1 MTDLGELGQR
11 IAYLAFQW
19 NWLTFVDLLLVTLTF
34 YGLLVL
40 IRRSHAALLLRG
52 GLILALVLFVITS
65 ILPLPTF
72 DWLMRTVLVA
82 ILIAAPII
90 FHPELRQAL
99 ERVGR
104 VSRLIRLVEDRATQQ
119 MIPALIRAVER
130 MAANY
135 IGALIVLEGHISLQD
150 YIRTGVPLDA
160 LVSSEMLEAI
170 FYPHNPLHDGA
181 AILRSDRIAA
191 AACVLPLTQRPLR
204 RWGHLGTRHRAAVGL
219 SEVSDAMVLIVSE
232 ERGEISVA
240 YNGRLHRRLDLVQ
253 LREHLF
259 AFYGDEVP
267 QARWKRPLPTLWR
280 LFVQR
285 VQGALHEPR
294 EALTNAGMFSF
305 AAVLALVSWMVVS
318 SITNPPQRA
327 RVEGIPLQVT
337 PPARNLH
344 LEGNV
349 PTSVS
354 AIVQAPETVMRTLR
368 NTSFQAVISLADLAP
383 GLHHLPVAVIPADHR
398 VRVLSVEPPAIDV
411 QLVEVVTRTLPVVV
425 QLTERATLPPA
436 FEITGL
442 PSTEP
447 DRVTVEGPAPQVAR
461 IARAEVQVTL
471 RDVRTTIQESR
482 PVLLLD
488 KRGQPVTGVDV
499 YPQTVVVTVPIRRR
513 LDTRD
518 VAVHPVI
525 VGTPARGYWL
535 RSLDITPDTVT
546 LQGAPALLEEIGGF
560 VDTLPIDLEGAVGTV
575 ERKVPLDVPPEISV
589 LDRQGA
595 PLGTVTVRIRLEPIP
610 GHMTVRRP
618 VQAIGIPAHTTLRI
632 APAEVDVLLSGPQ
645 PVLDSIAEDPA
656 LVQVFINVAQTPIG
670 EAQTLTPTVIAP
682 EGIETRL
689 APPVV
694 QVSLTPREQSP

>member
-1 MTDLGELGQR
+1 MTNLDELGLR

-72 DWLMRTVLVA
+72 DWLMRTVLIA
-82 ILIAAPII
+82 ILIATPII

-104 VSRLIRLVEDRATQQ
+104 VSRLIRLVGDRATQQ
-119 MIPALIRAVER
+119 VVPALIRAVER
-130 MAANY
+130 LAANY
-135 IGALIVLEGHISLQD
+135 IGALIVLEGHTSLQD

-181 AILRSDRIAA
+181 AIVRSDRIAA

-232 ERGEISVA
+232 ERGEISIA
-240 YNGRLHRRLDLVQ
+240 HNGRLHRRLDSVQ

-259 AFYGDEVP
+259 SFYGDETP
-267 QARWKRPLPTLWR
+267 RERWGMRTLWQ
-280 LFVQR
+280 LFARR
-285 VQGALHEPR
+285 VHTALHEPR
-294 EALTNAGMFSF
+294 EVLTNAGMFTF

-318 SITNPPQRA
+318 SLTNPPQRA
-327 RVEGIPLQVT
+327 RVEGIPLQVV
-337 PPARNLH
+337 PPASNLRV
-344 LEGNV
+344 EGELPNG
-349 PTSVS
+349 VS
-354 AIVQAPETVMRTLR
+354 AIVQAPESVMRTLR
-368 NTSFQAVISLADLAP
+368 NTSFQAVISLADLPP
-383 GLHHLPVAVIPADHR
+383 GLHHLPVQVTPADRR
-398 VRVLSVEPPAIDV
+398 VRVLNVEPPAVDV
-411 QLVEVVTRTLPVVV
+411 QLVEVITRTIPVVV

-436 FEITGL
+436 FEVTGL
-442 PSTEP
+442 PTTEP
-447 DRVTVEGPAPQVAR
+447 DAVTVEGPAPKVTR

-488 KRGQPVTGVDV
+488 QRGEVVTGVDV
-499 YPQTVVVTVPIRRR
+499 YPQAVLVTVPIRRR

-518 VAVHPVI
+518 VAVHPMI
-525 VGTPARGYWL
+525 DGKPARGYWL
-535 RSLDITPDTVT
+535 RSLDVTPDTVT
-546 LQGAPALLEEIGGF
+546 LQGPPPLLEEIGGF
-560 VDTLPIDLEGAVGTV
+560 VDTLPINIEGAVGTV
-575 ERKVPLDVPPEISV
+575 ERKVPLDVPAEISV

-618 VQAIGIPAHTTLRI
+618 VQAIGIPANTTLRI
-632 APAEVDVLLSGPQ
+632 VPAEVDVLLSGPQ

-682 EGIETRL
+682 DGIETRL
-689 APPVV
+689 APSVV
-694 QVSLTPREQSP
+694 QVSLTPQEQSR

>member
-1 MTDLGELGQR
+1 MTNLDELGQR
-11 IAYLAFQW
+11 VAYLLFQW

-34 YGLLVL
+34 YGLLIL

-52 GLILALVLFVITS
+52 GLILALVLFVVTS

-72 DWLMRTVLVA
+72 DWLMRTGLIA
-82 ILIAAPII
+82 ILIATPII

-104 VSRLIRLVEDRATQQ
+104 VSRLVRLVEDRTTQRV
-119 MIPALIRAVER
+119 IPSLIRAVER

-135 IGALIVLEGHISLQD
+135 IGALIVLEGHTSLQD
-150 YIRTGVPLDA
+150 YIRTGVPVDA

-240 YNGRLHRRLDLVQ
+240 YNGQLHRRLDPVQ

-259 AFYGDEVP
+259 SFYGDEEP
-267 QARWKRPLPTLWR
+267 RERLRFRLPSLWK
-280 LFVQR
+280 LFTQR
-285 VQGALHEPR
+285 VQSTLHRPR
-294 EALTNAGMFSF
+294 EVLTNAGMFTF
-305 AAVLALVSWMVVS
+305 AVVLALVSWMVVS
-318 SITNPPQRA
+318 NITNPPRRA
-327 RVEGIPLQVT
+327 RVEDIPLQVV
-337 PPARNLH
+337 PPADNLRA
-344 LEGNV
+344 EGSL

-354 AIVQAPETVMRTLR
+354 AIIQAPETVMRTLR
-368 NTSFQAVISLADLAP
+368 NTSFQAIVSLADLPP
-383 GLHHLPVAVIPADHR
+383 GLHHLPLQVIPADRR

-411 QLVEVVTRTLPVVV
+411 QLVEVITRTLPVAV
-425 QLTERATLPPA
+425 QFTERATLPPA
-436 FEITGL
+436 FEVIGL
-442 PSTEP
+442 PFTEP
-447 DRVTVEGPAPQVAR
+447 DTVTVEGPAPKVTS

-482 PVLLLD
+482 PVRLLD
-488 KRGQPVTGVDV
+488 SRGRLVTGVDV
-499 YPQTVVVTVPIRRR
+499 YPQTVLVTVPIRRR

-518 VAVHPVI
+518 VAVRPI
-525 VGTPARGYWL
+525 ITGQPARGYWL
-535 RSLDITPDTVT
+535 SSLDVTPDTVT
-546 LQGAPALLEEIGGF
+546 LQGTPTLLDEFGGS
-560 VDTLPIDLEGAVGTV
+560 VDTLPISIEGAVGAV

-589 LDRQGA
+589 LDSQGA
-595 PLGTVTVRIRLEPIP
+595 PLGAVTVRIRVEPIP

-618 VQAIGIPAHTTLRI
+618 VQAIGIPADTTLRI
-632 APAEVDVLLSGPQ
+632 VPDEVDVLMSGPQ
-645 PVLDSIAEDPA
+645 PILNSIAEDPA

-670 EAQTLTPTVIAP
+670 EVRTLTPTIIAP
-682 EGIETRL
+682 DGVETRL

-694 QVSLTPREQSP
+694 QVSLTPKE